1 VLQDLS
7 GPKIRTGPLA
17 GGPLVLREGD
27 QLRIAAGDGPSE
39 PGRVWTAYA
48 PLIQSAKRGDRLLLD
63 DGRIELRV
71 VGERSGELLTEVA
84 NGGTLGGHKGIN
96 APGVLLPASAVTPKD
111 EDDLRFGLSLGVDM
125 VGLSFVQNARDVER
139 ARAIMLT
146 GGRNVPIVAKIER
159 PAAVDNLA
167 DILEVS
173 EGVMVARGD
182 LGLEVPLEQVPRLQK
197 AIIRQARMS
206 GRPSIL
212 ATQVLESMRTEPRPT
227 RAEVSDAAT
236 AVDEGADAIMLA
248 GETAIGEFPVRA
260 VSTLAA
266 IIEDAELLPPHDGI
280 RPGVDPT
287 HSRHGRA
294 LCEAAV
300 TLATTGRADAI
311 VAVTTE
317 GKTARLLS
325 MLRPPAPIIAVTP
338 SEDVAARLSLLRS
351 VLPCVIDGR
360 EVGPLQQE
368 LLERRL
374 VAPGAVLV
382 FISVMPDL
390 RRPDAN
396 FLTVSQAR

>member
-1 VLQDLS
+1 
-7 GPKIRTGPLA
+7 
-17 GGPLVLREGD
+17 
-27 QLRIAAGDGPSE
+27 
-39 PGRVWTAYA
+39 
-48 PLIQSAKRGDRLLLD
+48 
-63 DGRIELRV
+63 
-71 VGERSGELLTEVA
+71 
-84 NGGTLGGHKGIN
+84 
-96 APGVLLPASAVTPKD
+96 
-111 EDDLRFGLSLGVDM
+111 
-125 VGLSFVQNARDVER
+125 
-139 ARAIMLT
+139 
-146 GGRNVPIVAKIER
+146 
-159 PAAVDNLA
+159 
-167 DILEVS
+167 
-173 EGVMVARGD
+173 
-182 LGLEVPLEQVPRLQK
+182 
-197 AIIRQARMS
+197 
-206 GRPSIL
+206 
-212 ATQVLESMRTEPRPT
+212 
-227 RAEVSDAAT
+227 
-236 AVDEGADAIMLA
+236 
-248 GETAIGEFPVRA
+248 